1 MLVVK
6 NKKFVQG
13 IMVGVA
19 SALVLVTLFLG
30 INFYKYRNE
39 YKILLGNTKTSK
51 TIDKSEE
58 EIFTK
63 IKYLMSMIDQRSIY
77 EPDEQEV
84 VDGIYKGIFNS
95 LGDDYSCYYTAE
107 EYKKFME
114 VTEGN
119 YEGIGAYI
127 STNSNGYCYIVAPM
141 KDSPAEEAGIKSG
154 DIIYKVDDK
163 IVTDKT
169 SDDIVTMIKGKE
181 GTKVKITVARDGKDD
196 YLDFVVKRKKI
207 ESPTVSYEVKKDN
220 IGYIAVTSFD
230 NVTTNQFK
238 EALVELQKKKVKG
251 LVIDLRNNPGGN
263 LDVVVDMLD
272 MFLPK
277 GQLIVYTEDKK
288 GNRTET
294 YRAKRDAI
302 VNLPLAVLVNEN
314 SASASEIFAGAIKDY
329 KIGKIVGKTTFGK
342 GIVQTVLQLKDGSAI
357 KFTIAKY
364 FTPKGKYI
372 HGKGIKPDV
381 DIDLSKK
388 EYENNKVD
396 TQLDMAIS
404 QVKKIAK

>member
-1 MLVVK
+1 MK

-19 SALVLVTLFLG
+19 STLVLVTLFLG
-30 INFYKYRNE
+30 VNFYRYRNE

-51 TIDKSEE
+51 AIDKSEE

-77 EPDEQEV
+77 EPDKQEV
-84 VDGIYKGIFNS
+84 VDGIFKGIFSS

-114 VTEGN
+114 VSEGN

-127 STNSNGYCYIVAPM
+127 STNSSGYCYIVSPM
-141 KDSPAEEAGIKSG
+141 KDSPAEESGIKAG

-169 SDDIVTMIKGKE
+169 SDEIVAMIKGKE
-181 GTKVKITVARDGKDD
+181 GTKVKITVAREGEDD
-196 YLDFVVKRKKI
+196 YLDFVVMRKKI

-220 IGYIAVTSFD
+220 IGYIEVTSFD

-238 EALVELQKKKVKG
+238 EALIELQKKKVKG

-272 MFLPK
+272 MFLSK

-294 YRAKRDAI
+294 YRAQNDAI
-302 VNLPLAVLVNEN
+302 VDLPLAVLVNEN

-342 GIVQTVLQLKDGSAI
+342 GIVQTVLPLKDGSAI

-381 DIDLSKK
+381 EIEFSKK
-388 EYENNKVD
+388 EYEENKVD

-404 QVKKIAK
+404 QVKKLAK

>member
-1 MLVVK
+1 
-6 NKKFVQG
+6 
-13 IMVGVA
+13 MVGVA
-19 SALVLVTLFLG
+19 STLVLVTLFLG
-30 INFYKYRNE
+30 VNFYRYRNE

-51 TIDKSEE
+51 AIDKSEE

-77 EPDEQEV
+77 EPDKQEV
-84 VDGIYKGIFNS
+84 VDGIFKGIFSS

-114 VTEGN
+114 VSEGN

-127 STNSNGYCYIVAPM
+127 STNSSGYCYIVSPM
-141 KDSPAEEAGIKSG
+141 KDSPAEESGIKAG

-169 SDDIVTMIKGKE
+169 SDEIVAMIKGKE
-181 GTKVKITVARDGKDD
+181 GTKVKITVAREGEDD
-196 YLDFVVKRKKI
+196 YLDFVVMRKKI

-220 IGYIAVTSFD
+220 IGYIEVTSFD

-238 EALVELQKKKVKG
+238 EALIELQKKKVKG

-272 MFLPK
+272 MFLSK

-294 YRAKRDAI
+294 YRAQNDAI
-302 VNLPLAVLVNEN
+302 VDLPLAVLVNEN

-342 GIVQTVLQLKDGSAI
+342 GIVQTVLPLKDGSAI

-381 DIDLSKK
+381 EIEFSKK
-388 EYENNKVD
+388 EYEENKVD

-404 QVKKIAK
+404 QVKKLAK

>member
-1 MLVVK
+1 MK

-19 SALVLVTLFLG
+19 STLVLVTLFLG
-30 INFYKYRNE
+30 VNFYRYRNE

-51 TIDKSEE
+51 AIDKSEE

-77 EPDEQEV
+77 EPDKQEV
-84 VDGIYKGIFNS
+84 VDGIFKGIFSS

-114 VTEGN
+114 VSEGN

-127 STNSNGYCYIVAPM
+127 STNSSGYCYIVSPM
-141 KDSPAEEAGIKSG
+141 KDSPAEESGIKAG

-169 SDDIVTMIKGKE
+169 SDEIVAMIKGKE
-181 GTKVKITVARDGKDD
+181 GTKVKITVAREGEDD
-196 YLDFVVKRKKI
+196 YLDLVVTRKNI

-220 IGYIAVTSFD
+220 IGYIEVTSFD

-238 EALVELQKKKVKG
+238 EALIELQKKKVKG

-272 MFLPK
+272 MFLSK

-294 YRAKRDAI
+294 YRAQNDAI
-302 VNLPLAVLVNEN
+302 VDLPLAVLVNEN

-342 GIVQTVLQLKDGSAI
+342 GIVQTVLPLKDGSAI

-381 DIDLSKK
+381 EIEFSKK
-388 EYENNKVD
+388 EYEENKVD

-404 QVKKIAK
+404 QVKKLAK

>member
-1 MLVVK
+1 MK

-19 SALVLVTLFLG
+19 STLVLVTLFLG
-30 INFYKYRNE
+30 VNFYRYRNE

-51 TIDKSEE
+51 AIDKSEE

-77 EPDEQEV
+77 EPDKQEV
-84 VDGIYKGIFNS
+84 VDGIFKGIFSS

-114 VTEGN
+114 VSEGN

-127 STNSNGYCYIVAPM
+127 STNSSGYCYIVSPM
-141 KDSPAEEAGIKSG
+141 KDSPAEESGIKAG

-169 SDDIVTMIKGKE
+169 SDEIVAMIKGKE
-181 GTKVKITVARDGKDD
+181 GTKVKITVAREGEDD
-196 YLDFVVKRKKI
+196 YLDLVVTRKKI

-220 IGYIAVTSFD
+220 IGYIEVTSFD

-238 EALVELQKKKVKG
+238 EALIELQKKKVKG

-272 MFLPK
+272 MFLSK

-294 YRAKRDAI
+294 YRAQNDAI
-302 VNLPLAVLVNEN
+302 VDLPLAVLVNEN

-342 GIVQTVLQLKDGSAI
+342 GIVQTVLPLKDGSAI

-381 DIDLSKK
+381 EIEFSKK
-388 EYENNKVD
+388 EYEENKVD

-404 QVKKIAK
+404 QVKKLAK

>member
-1 MLVVK
+1 
-6 NKKFVQG
+6 
-13 IMVGVA
+13 MVGVA
-19 SALVLVTLFLG
+19 STLVLVTLFLG
-30 INFYKYRNE
+30 VNFYRYRNE

-51 TIDKSEE
+51 AIDKSEE

-77 EPDEQEV
+77 EPDKQEV
-84 VDGIYKGIFNS
+84 VDGIFKGIFSS

-114 VTEGN
+114 VSEGN

-127 STNSNGYCYIVAPM
+127 STNSSGYCYIVSPM
-141 KDSPAEEAGIKSG
+141 KDSPAEESGIKAG

-169 SDDIVTMIKGKE
+169 SDEIVAMIKGKE
-181 GTKVKITVARDGKDD
+181 GTKVKITVAREGEDD
-196 YLDFVVKRKKI
+196 YLDLVVTRKKI

-220 IGYIAVTSFD
+220 IGYIEVTSFD

-238 EALVELQKKKVKG
+238 EALIELQKKKVKG

-272 MFLPK
+272 MFLSK

-294 YRAKRDAI
+294 YRAQNDAI
-302 VNLPLAVLVNEN
+302 VDLPLAVLVNEN

-342 GIVQTVLQLKDGSAI
+342 GIVQTVLPLKDGSAI

-381 DIDLSKK
+381 EIEFSKK
-388 EYENNKVD
+388 EYEENKVD

-404 QVKKIAK
+404 QVKKLAK

>member
-1 MLVVK
+1 MK

-19 SALVLVTLFLG
+19 STLVLVTLFLG
-30 INFYKYRNE
+30 VNFYRYRNE

-51 TIDKSEE
+51 AIDKSEE

-77 EPDEQEV
+77 EPDKQEV
-84 VDGIYKGIFNS
+84 VDGIFKGIFSS

-114 VTEGN
+114 VSEGN

-127 STNSNGYCYIVAPM
+127 STNSSGYCYIVSPM
-141 KDSPAEEAGIKSG
+141 KDSPAEESGIKAG

-169 SDDIVTMIKGKE
+169 SDEIVAMIKGKE
-181 GTKVKITVARDGKDD
+181 GTKVKITVAREGEDD
-196 YLDFVVKRKKI
+196 YLDFVVTRKKI

-220 IGYIAVTSFD
+220 IGYIEVTSFD

-238 EALVELQKKKVKG
+238 EALIELQKKKVKG

-272 MFLPK
+272 VFLSK

-294 YRAKRDAI
+294 YRAKNDAI
-302 VNLPLAVLVNEN
+302 VDLPLAVLVNEN

-342 GIVQTVLQLKDGSAI
+342 GIVQTVLPLKDGSAI

-381 DIDLSKK
+381 EIEFSKK
-388 EYENNKVD
+388 EYEENKVD

-404 QVKKIAK
+404 QVKKLAK

>member
-1 MLVVK
+1 MK

-19 SALVLVTLFLG
+19 STLVLVTLFLG
-30 INFYKYRNE
+30 VNFYRYRNE

-51 TIDKSEE
+51 AIDKSEE

-77 EPDEQEV
+77 EPDKQEV
-84 VDGIYKGIFNS
+84 VDGIFKGIFSS

-114 VTEGN
+114 VSEGN

-127 STNSNGYCYIVAPM
+127 STNSSGYCYIVSPM
-141 KDSPAEEAGIKSG
+141 KDSPAEESGIKAG

-169 SDDIVTMIKGKE
+169 SDEIVAMIKGKE
-181 GTKVKITVARDGKDD
+181 GTKVKITVAREGEDD
-196 YLDFVVKRKKI
+196 YLDLVVTRKKI

-220 IGYIAVTSFD
+220 IGYIEVTSFD

-238 EALVELQKKKVKG
+238 EALIELQKKKVKG

-272 MFLPK
+272 MFLSK
-277 GQLIVYTEDKK
+277 GQLIVYTEYKK
-288 GNRTET
+288 VNRTET
-294 YRAKRDAI
+294 YRAQNEAI
-302 VNLPLAVLVNEN
+302 VDLPLAVLVNEN

-342 GIVQTVLQLKDGSAI
+342 GIVQTVLPLKDGAAI

-364 FTPKGKYI
+364 ITPKGKYI

-381 DIDLSKK
+381 EIEFSKK
-388 EYENNKVD
+388 EYEENKVD

-404 QVKKIAK
+404 QVKKLAK

>member
-1 MLVVK
+1 MK

-51 TIDKSEE
+51 AIDKSEE

-84 VDGIYKGIFNS
+84 VDGIFKGIFNS

-127 STNSNGYCYIVAPM
+127 STNLNGYCYIVAPM

-169 SDDIVTMIKGKE
+169 SDEIVTMIKGKE
-181 GTKVKITVARDGKDD
+181 GTKVKITVARDGEDD

-404 QVKKIAK
+404 QVKKLAK